1 MQNKS
6 LLSSPLLLGQQ
17 CDNNFRTENVPCNH
31 PVGDNTKRRDVMIP
45 PPHNLDEVLIQQQQ
59 SSGHLSFATRYNSR
73 EKRNNN
79 SSNEFDNITDRNNDN
94 HDMPIDKKYMRKIE
108 KKKEDGYAQIAETTS
123 KHKDECSND
132 IYSWRTAA
140 IQKEEKDNQQ
150 STDKTRYKYPVS
162 HPSSKKL
169 KIVNLNIC
177 YLVQLLICIHV
188 YHLKK
193 TLTITC
199 QPFLDVARK
208 MK

>member
-1 MQNKS
+1 
-6 LLSSPLLLGQQ
+6 
-17 CDNNFRTENVPCNH
+17 
-31 PVGDNTKRRDVMIP
+31 MIP

-162 HPSSKKL
+162 HPSSKKIENS
-169 KIVNLNIC
+169 KFK
-177 YLVQLLICIHV
+177 YMLLCIHV

-193 TLTITC
+193 T
-199 QPFLDVARK
+199 
-208 MK
+208 